1 VTGTS
6 YGIVA
11 PLTHG
16 LTMLVD
22 EADFDAERWY
32 ALLEQER
39 VTN

>member
-1 VTGTS
+1 VT
-6 YGIVA
+6 
-11 PLTHG
+11 L
-16 LTMLVD
+16 LVD